1 MVSGGILYRKL
12 GVMVDRLSPEARSQN
27 MARITGKDTSPEMA
41 VRKLLH
47 QMGYRYRLHV
57 RGLPGRPDIAFPGR
71 RKAVLVHGC
80 FWHRHPG
87 CRYAYTPK
95 SRTEF
100 WQRKF
105 DQNVERD
112 ARNTRALAERGW
124 KALVVWECEV
134 RDVQPLRD
142 RLRSFLGLVRATG

>member
-1 MVSGGILYRKL
+1 
-12 GVMVDRLSPEARSQN
+12 MVDRLSPEARSQN

-95 SRTEF
+95 SRVEF

-105 DQNVERD
+105 EQNVERD
-112 ARNTRALAERGW
+112 GRTMRALTDQGW
-124 KALVVWECEV
+124 EALVVWECEAK
-134 RDVQPLRD
+134 DVQPLRD
-142 RLRSFLGLVRATG
+142 RLGRFLGPVRATG